1 MKSYNFSANGTDF
14 GNWSAPD
21 KAQAMEQFAD
31 DSGYVSWAAM
41 VADRDEFGGDNVEVI
56 EVADLQYILED
67 AMAALTKGDKDT
79 AMCCI
84 DKALEMVKQ
93 DE

>member
-1 MKSYNFSANGTDF
+1 MKSYNFSANAIDY
-14 GNWSAPD
+14 GNWYAMTQEQ
-21 KAQAMEQFAD
+21 AQEEFAD
-31 DSGYVSWAAM
+31 DSGYISWAAM
-41 VADRDEFGGDNVEVI
+41 VEQAEEFGGNNVVVTEV
-56 EVADLQYILED
+56 VTVRGILES
-67 AMAALTKGDKDT
+67 ALMALTIGDKDT

>member
-1 MKSYNFSANGTDF
+1 MKIFNFSANGTDF
-14 GNWSAPD
+14 GSWSAITQEQ
-21 KAQAMEQFAD
+21 AQQFFAD

-41 VADRDEFGGDNVEVI
+41 VADRDEFGGNNIVVAEV
-56 EVADLQYILED
+56 VTVRGILES
-67 AMAALTKGDKDT
+67 ALTALTIGDKDT

-84 DKALEMVKQ
+84 DKAMEMVKQ

>member
-1 MKSYNFSANGTDF
+1 MVE
-14 GNWSAPD
+14 
-21 KAQAMEQFAD
+21 QAE
-31 DSGYVSWAAM
+31 
-41 VADRDEFGGDNVEVI
+41 EFGGNNVVVKEV
-56 EVADLQYILED
+56 EAVRGILES
-67 AMAALTKGDKDT
+67 ALMALTKGDKDT

>member
-1 MKSYNFSANGTDF
+1 MKIFNFSANDTDF
-14 GNWSAPD
+14 GNWSALD

-41 VADRDEFGGDNVEVI
+41 VADRDEFGGDNIVVA
-56 EVADLQYILED
+56 EVANLQFILED
-67 AMAALTKGDKDT
+67 ALTALTKGDKDT

-84 DKALEMVKQ
+84 DKALEMVKS

>member
-14 GNWSAPD
+14 GSWSAITQEQ
-21 KAQAMEQFAD
+21 AQQFFAD

-41 VADRDEFGGDNVEVI
+41 VADRDEFGGDNIVVA
-56 EVADLQYILED
+56 EVANLQFILED
-67 AMAALTKGDKDT
+67 ALTALTKGDKDT

>member
-1 MKSYNFSANGTDF
+1 MKIFNFSANGTDF
-14 GNWSAPD
+14 GSWSAPD
-21 KAQAMEQFAD
+21 KAQAMEQFAS

-41 VADRDEFGGDNVEVI
+41 VADRDEFGGNNIVVTDVFGVRG
-56 EVADLQYILED
+56 ILES
-67 AMAALTKGDKDT
+67 ALMALTIGDKDT

>member
-1 MKSYNFSANGTDF
+1 MKIFNFSANGTDF

-21 KAQAMEQFAD
+21 KAQAMEHFAG

-41 VADRDEFGGDNVEVI
+41 VADRDEFGGDNIVVA
-56 EVADLQYILED
+56 EVANLQFILED
-67 AMAALTKGDKDT
+67 ALTALTKGDKDT

>member
-41 VADRDEFGGDNVEVI
+41 VADRDEFGGDNVEVT
-56 EVADLQYILED
+56 EVANLQFILED
-67 AMAALTKGDKDT
+67 ALTALTIGDKDT

>member
-1 MKSYNFSANGTDF
+1 MKIFNFSANWTDF

-41 VADRDEFGGDNVEVI
+41 VADRDEFGGDNIVVA
-56 EVADLQYILED
+56 EVANLQFILED
-67 AMAALTKGDKDT
+67 ALMALTKGDKDT

>member
-1 MKSYNFSANGTDF
+1 MKLYNFSANDTDF

-41 VADRDEFGGDNVEVI
+41 VADRDEFGGNNVEVT

-67 AMAALTKGDKDT
+67 ALAALTKGDKDT